1 VWHHLKSLSKQTIV
15 YGGGLLLKRG
25 IGFFMIP
32 VYTHYM
38 NPSEYGLLE
47 ILELTGFIAA
57 FFVGFGMLQAAYRFH
72 ADVEGAEA
80 QRSVKTNAVLTVV
93 VLGTAVTLGLLAVSP
108 WIARISAGKAEL
120 APLVVLLLLGV
131 FVNELSQL
139 LLGFFR
145 LEARP
150 VAYVV
155 YSLSSTA
162 VNLTLNIVFLV
173 GLAMG
178 PRGILLST
186 LISGFLLVVVL
197 MARFLPG
204 GGWEVD
210 FKLMRRMFAYCLPFI
225 PTGLMAFT
233 VNFSDRY
240 FLRAFTDM
248 STVGVYALGYKLGM
262 IGGFLVG
269 APFALVWKAQAFE
282 IAKEP
287 NAQITYA
294 RVMTYYTAALLA
306 VCAVLSV
313 SAREIVALMAAPE
326 YARAAS
332 IVPIIAW
339 STVFL
344 AQESVV
350 QVGTLLKKRT
360 VWLPV
365 IYAGTM
371 IINVGL
377 NLLLIPHMGMMGAA
391 WATVAALFFQVAMGY
406 VVANRFYPIRYE
418 WRRLIA
424 MAGVVL
430 LAQAVASVVPAWA
443 PVGSLALKGV
453 ILAGLAAALLALPGF
468 LLRDERTLLSNLLG
482 RVVRRSEGAS
492 P

>member
-1 VWHHLKSLSKQTIV
+1 VWHHLKSLSKQTVV

-32 VYTHYM
+32 VYTRYM

-47 ILELTGFIAA
+47 LLELTGFIAA

-72 ADVEGAEA
+72 ADVQGAEA
-80 QRSVKTNAVLTVV
+80 QRRVKTNAVLTVV
-93 VLGTAVTLGLLAVSP
+93 VLGAAVTLGLVAASP
-108 WIARISAGKAEL
+108 LIARIAAGKAEL

-131 FVNELSQL
+131 FVSEVAQL

-145 LEARP
+145 VEARP
-150 VAYVV
+150 VAYVL
-155 YSLSSTA
+155 YSLASTA
-162 VNLTLNIVFLV
+162 VTLTLNIVFLV

-186 LISGFLLVVVL
+186 LISGVLLVVVL
-197 MARFLPG
+197 VARFLPG
-204 GGWEVD
+204 GGWEID
-210 FKLMRRMFAYCLPFI
+210 FALMRRMFAYCLPFI

-240 FLRAFTDM
+240 FLRVYTDM
-248 STVGVYALGYKLGM
+248 GTVGVYALGYKLGM
-262 IGGFLVG
+262 IAGFLVG

-287 NAQITYA
+287 NAQTTYA

-306 VCAVLSV
+306 VCAALSV

-326 YARAAS
+326 YAQAAT

-344 AQESVV
+344 ALESVV
-350 QVGTLLKKRT
+350 QVGTLLKKQT
-360 VWLPV
+360 MWLPV

-377 NLLLIPHMGMMGAA
+377 NVLLIPGMGMMGAA
-391 WATVAALFFQVAMGY
+391 WATVAALFFQVAMGC
-406 VVANRFYPIRYE
+406 VVSNRFYPIRFE

-430 LAQAVASVVPAWA
+430 LAQALAGLVPASSPA
-443 PVGSLALKGV
+443 GSLALKGG
-453 ILAGLAAALLALPGF
+453 ILAVLAAALLAVPGF
-468 LLRDERTLLSNLLG
+468 LLPDERTLLSHLLG
-482 RVVRRSEGAS
+482 RVVRRGEGAS